1 MLRDGHG
8 EIGFE
13 YDPRFSTT
21 TLRCLLLGINNK
33 DCEEGLV
40 VATTEGRFIPVGST
54 LGEQGVMPG
63 ARLRLAAPSELD
75 VCAQS

>member
-1 MLRDGHG
+1 MLREDYG

-13 YDPRFSTT
+13 FDPRFSTT

-33 DCEEGLV
+33 DCEDGFA
-40 VATTEGRFIPVGST
+40 VATTDGRFIPVGST

-63 ARLRLAAPSELD
+63 ARMRLASPDELD
-75 VCAQS
+75 LCAQS